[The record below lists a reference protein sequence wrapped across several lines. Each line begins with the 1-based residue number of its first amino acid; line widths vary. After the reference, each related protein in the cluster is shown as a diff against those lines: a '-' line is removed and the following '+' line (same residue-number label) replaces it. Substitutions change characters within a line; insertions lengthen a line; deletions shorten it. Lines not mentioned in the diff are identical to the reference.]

1 MGDPRT
7 DRPDQRRGIEKV
19 LSEPP
24 RDQKVMQVYKEISG
38 FVALPP
44 D

>member
-1 MGDPRT
+1 MIPELIDPIS
-7 DRPDQRRGIEKV
+7 GEESKKV
-19 LSEPP
+19 LPELP